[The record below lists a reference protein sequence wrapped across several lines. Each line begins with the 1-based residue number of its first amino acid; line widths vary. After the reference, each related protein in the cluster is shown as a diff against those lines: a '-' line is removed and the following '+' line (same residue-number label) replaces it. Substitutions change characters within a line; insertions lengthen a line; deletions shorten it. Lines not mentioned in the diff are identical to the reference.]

1 MVDLP
6 VSGLRWTG
14 FVMYNALSEVMQRE
28 IVLTTTVCAYQIARE
43 NVRAKIC

>member
-6 VSGLRWTG
+6 VSGSKSIG

-28 IVLTTTVCAYQIARE
+28 IVLTMIVCAYQIARE